1 MVFEV
6 VNPGEVRD
14 ISRSQEKR
22 KQQRRQERDGLWA
35 KRKVGGVLGQRR
47 QKGSHLED
55 DEGTAISSL

>member
-35 KRKVGGVLGQRR
+35 KRKVGVLGQRR